1 MEPWLRER
9 SVLSRSLPKG
19 PGKNIMPIE
28 LVTMLQSI
36 AGLIVGGLIGAGFG
50 MIQDAARRRYER
62 LQESGK
68 LKTGWAVMPGSGV
81 RVAYLLV
88 VLALAQVVCPLLFKD
103 GIQWWVSGGV
113 VAGYGWILFRKL
125 RRGTRGV

>member
-1 MEPWLRER
+1 
-9 SVLSRSLPKG
+9 
-19 PGKNIMPIE
+19 MPIE